1 MDKKIKDIITELANR
16 YETADFLLS
25 DPSRFM
31 HEVQGDANREATAF
45 VASCLSY
52 GSRKQFF
59 PKINFL
65 LQQSHGQMHQWIA
78 QRLYHDTIPDTDEC
92 YYRLNTC
99 HDLRAMLD
107 AYSLLMHDYGSLK
120 AFVRHNAADTPEAIA
135 TICRYFADKDSTSLV
150 PRNTTS
156 ACKRV
161 CMFLRWMVR
170 DGSPVDLGLW
180 ADIIDKRTLVMPLDT
195 HVVQESVA
203 LGILHTRTASMS
215 AARKLTETM
224 LEIFPDDPL
233 KGDFALFG
241 LGTDT
246 EAKSRTNAPQR

>member
-1 MDKKIKDIITELANR
+1 MDKKTKDRIIELANR

-31 HEVQGDANREATAF
+31 HEVQGDDNREATAF

-59 PKINFL
+59 PKIKFL
-65 LQQSHGQMHQWIA
+65 SQQSHGQMHQWIA
-78 QRLYHDTIPDTDEC
+78 QRLYRDIIPDTAEC

-107 AYSLLMHDYGSLK
+107 AYSDLMHDYGSLK
-120 AFVRHNAADTPEAIA
+120 AFVRHNAADAPEAIA
-135 TICRYFADKDSTSLV
+135 AICRHFAAKGATSLV

-195 HVVQESVA
+195 HVVQEAVS
-203 LGILHTRTASMS
+203 LGLLHTRTASMS
-215 AARKLTETM
+215 AALKLTETM
-224 LEIFPDDPL
+224 LGIFPDDPL

-241 LGTDT
+241 LGTDAET
-246 EAKSRTNAPQR
+246 KSRNNASQH

>member
-1 MDKKIKDIITELANR
+1 MDKKIKDKITELAKR
-16 YETADFLLS
+16 YETPEFLLS

-31 HEVQGDANREATAF
+31 HEVQGDDNREATAF

-59 PKINFL
+59 PKIHFL
-65 LQQSHGQMHQWIA
+65 SQHSHGQMHQWIA
-78 QRLYHDTIPDTDEC
+78 QRQYRDIVPDTDEC
-92 YYRLNTC
+92 YYRLNSC
-99 HDLRAMLD
+99 HDLRTMLD
-107 AYSLLMHDYGSLK
+107 AYSLLMHEHGSLK
-120 AFVRHNAADTPEAIA
+120 AFVQRNAADAPEAIA
-135 TICRYFADKDSTSLV
+135 TICRHFAANGATSLV

-170 DGSPVDLGLW
+170 DNSPVDLGLW

-203 LGILHTRTASMS
+203 LGLLHTRTASMS
-215 AARKLTETM
+215 AARKLTQTM

-241 LGTDT
+241 LGVDT
-246 EAKSRTNAPQR
+246 ETKQPQ